1 MVGLNAWD
9 PTTWGGQDVNITIL
23 ATAGDVNFNCAIQ
36 VNSQADYDS
45 RLGGTTLVS
54 RAIINQYGGHVYTPT
69 PGGQSYYG
77 LTIGG
82 GASTFGNS
90 YGMYNLYGGLADFRR
105 IRLYFGEIN
114 IYGGT
119 MQSTDGNF
127 VFTQNHPEN
136 KINVNGGTLRIAGNW
151 MNSDPNIPGLVAN
164 GRIVSR
170 RGGTL
175 SAPYF
180 DGSAVLDTNYP
191 GLGATIISGT
201 GNFNCAWN
209 PIPDI
214 NATNVHYYNG
224 TDTNSVTLT
233 WNRGEPNVVEHYV
246 YFGTSYTDVYSA
258 TTASSQF
265 QHLFTD
271 ANQGDPCSWVVSG
284 TFFTPG
290 ASYYWRVD
298 ENSVTSLNDDGS
310 PKTFLTTPGLVWK
323 FTAHDGNA
331 VNIQPLNGQIGLK
344 EPLALTWT
352 KGDWASGPGD
362 ANALGHRVFFGTN
375 SSAVGNAWNTST
387 NGTYRGTV
395 SSPVYPLSRLTET
408 GPNPPGA
415 SWSLTPGVTC
425 YWRIDEVNT
434 TTQKVYGGKSGF
446 GGNVWQFTPTAAITI
461 EDFEDYNN
469 TADVNA
475 NWKKS
480 GPCPGLSFVAF
491 GGNLTY
497 LIDGTL
503 GKHGSFAYNN
513 QAVDTCQ
520 PFSEVNRPYIGGT
533 VFTGSNILSVKP
545 AVLRVD
551 YVGAVTNSGSYDE
564 GHEHPLD
571 TLYVALEDT
580 AGNVGVYYNTDPN
593 GVKATTWQQWYIPLN
608 DPNFSGVTM
617 TAISNFYLGVGLRCN
632 DGGHGSTGTMMFD
645 NIRLYA
651 QTCNPNPPFDLTADM
666 DRDCDVDVNDL
677 DIFAN
682 DWLEHAEDR
691 TFAITPP
698 ADSNLILWYKFNDHG
713 DSNASPIDYGKTGTY
728 TGTVINPSSLTWKP
742 LGRDGNNCLYLPPGG
757 QNSYVEA
764 AVAALSFMADG
775 NHDNA
780 GGGGISV
787 SVWINADT
795 TSTNMLTSWNGLF
808 GVWDSAVALE
818 TLEVHCPAPL
828 SPQTDPSGPRTNFI
842 KRTPSATA
850 SAFNMHVSD
859 YGGKWNHWAFT
870 KEPLSMKVY
879 WNGNMVGNYDSNDLG
894 GDPNINEYGPLFNK
908 VVGSFRVGTRG
919 GNWGMWNGYIQDF
932 KVWDYCLS
940 PAEVAYLATDSTGTI
955 FIPLISH
962 ANLKS
967 SGNPHTETVDFQ
979 DLSVMGDQWHQLKL
993 WP

>member
-1 MVGLNAWD
+1 MQPIIDGDAACSPLDIVPWSGGGTGSVDVNSGNCNFGSALNVA
-9 PTTWGGQDVNITIL
+9 TWGDFDSSIL
-23 ATAGDVNFNCAIQ
+23 GPGILYVHGGTVTTQSDGSAGLVIGSQFGPTAGRVIM
-36 VNSQADYDS
+36 
-45 RLGGTTLVS
+45 
-54 RAIINQYGGHVYTPT
+54 YGGLINVPRL
-69 PGGQSYYG
+69 S
-77 LTIGG
+77 L
-82 GASTFGNS
+82 
-90 YGMYNLYGGLADFRR
+90 YNGDIDLYGGTL
-105 IRLYFGEIN
+105 
-114 IYGGT
+114 
-119 MQSTDGNF
+119 QSDGNF
-127 VFTQNHPEN
+127 VFAQTHPEN

-151 MNSDPNIPGLVAN
+151 MNSDPNIPGLMAN
-164 GRIVSR
+164 GRIISR
-170 RGGTL
+170 RGGAL
-175 SAPYF
+175 SAPFF
-180 DGSAVLDTNYP
+180 DGTYTVIT
-191 GLGATIISGT
+191 GT
-201 GNFNCAWN
+201 GDFNCAWN

-246 YFGTSYTDVYSA
+246 YFGTSYTDVYTA

-415 SWSLTPGVTC
+415 SWVLTPGVTC

-434 TTQKVYGGKSGF
+434 TTGKVYGGKSGF
-446 GGNVWQFTPTAAITI
+446 GGNIWNFTPSGAITI

-469 TADVNA
+469 TADMNA

-480 GPCPGLSFVAF
+480 GLCPGLSFVAF
-491 GGNLTY
+491 GAMNY
-497 LIDGTL
+497 LIDGTA

-513 QAVDTCQ
+513 TAVDTCQ

-533 VFTGSNILSVKP
+533 VFTGSNILNPQP
-545 AVLRVD
+545 AVIRVD
-551 YVGAVTNSGSYDE
+551 YVGLVTNSGSYDE

-593 GVKATTWQQWYIPLN
+593 AVQATTWKQWYIPLN

-632 DGGHGSTGTMMFD
+632 DGGHGSTGTVMFD

-651 QTCNPNPPFDLTADM
+651 KTCNPNPPFDLTADM
-666 DRDCDVDVNDL
+666 DGDCDVDVNDL
-677 DIFAN
+677 DVFAN
-682 DWLEHAEDR
+682 DWLAKAHTY
-691 TFAITPP
+691 TFAITAPQAP
-698 ADSNLILWYKFNDHG
+698 VLWYKFNDG
-713 DSNASPIDYGKTGTY
+713 TGTSITDYGKTGSY
-728 TGTVINPSSLTWKP
+728 TGTVLSLSSHGWDTTG
-742 LGRDGNNCLYLPPGG
+742 GRDANHLVCLNLLSG
-757 QNSYVEA
+757 QNSYVSCPTS
-764 AVAALSFMADG
+764 ALSFMSDANHSGPDGGSVTFSAWVKADVMAPEFQNWG
-775 NHDNA
+775 EFILIANSANTEAMEISCPYHNFGTWGWA
-780 GGGGISV
+780 GWAKGGSPG
-787 SVWINADT
+787 W
-795 TSTNMLTSWNGLF
+795 SWGP
-808 GVWDSAVALE
+808 A
-818 TLEVHCPAPL
+818 APL
-828 SPQTDPSGPRTNFI
+828 SDFGI
-842 KRTPSATA
+842 
-850 SAFNMHVSD
+850 H
-859 YGGKWNHWAFT
+859 WNHWVWV
-870 KEPLSMKVY
+870 KEPHAISFY
-879 WNGNMVGNYDSNDLG
+879 CNGNLIGHEADTDANMNP
-894 GDPNINEYGPLFNK
+894 GDDAHIYGPLFTPPATN
-908 VVGSFRVGTRG
+908 FTIGTRWWAWWAG
-919 GNWGMWNGYIQDF
+919 RINDF
-932 KVWDYCLS
+932 QVYDYALS
-940 PAEVAYLATDSTGTI
+940 AAEIDYLATDGTGSI
-955 FIPLISH
+955 MVPLASN
-962 ANLKS
+962 ANFNLN
-967 SGNPHTETVDFQ
+967 GGTAGDANQIVNFE
-979 DLSVMGDQWHQLKL
+979 DLSIMGDQWHQLKL